1 MFMESTSTNTEEERS
16 HFFIIRVTIGREIQA
31 MERLESQLPRVKGV
45 YAIIKPYSLKGYIII
60 EAASY
65 ESVLEL
71 IYNIKHIRGVMKKEL
86 TVADALKSMESKKQ
100 VINIAVGDTV
110 KVLSGPFKGENATVK
125 SINKEKQE
133 VAVMFLDSAVPISVN
148 IKISDISTVKSGGD
162 NE

>member
-1 MFMESTSTNTEEERS
+1 MESTSTNTEEERS